1 MRCRNCGNTDCFV
14 LLVELTVLAC
24 RRPPAGFLDPDWALS
39 LECAS
44 CASTDVEGDP
54 AALLAERTG

>member
-1 MRCRNCGNTDCFV
+1 MRCLNCGNTDCFV

-24 RRPPAGFLDPDWALS
+24 GPPSREFRSPDWGLV
-39 LECAS
+39 LECWD

-54 AALLAERTG
+54 AAVLAARNR

>member
-1 MRCRNCGNTDCFV
+1 MRCLNCGNTDCFV

-24 RRPPAGFLDPDWALS
+24 GPPPREFGSPDWGLA
-39 LECAS
+39 LECWH

-54 AALLAERTG
+54 AALLAARTG

>member
-1 MRCRNCGNTDCFV
+1 MRCLNCNNTDCFV

-24 RRPPAGFLDPDWALS
+24 GRRRRGFERPDWGLS
-39 LECAS
+39 LECWH

-54 AALLAERTG
+54 AALLVARSG